1 MVELFITLGASLLMG
16 CRLTSLKGIWDLS
29 SPTHVPCIARW
40 IPNQWITRN
49 VLLLQNF
56 NVAGLIHNSS

>member
-1 MVELFITLGASLLMG
+1 MAELFITLGVSLLLG
-16 CRLTSLKGIWDLS
+16 CRLTCLIGIWDLS

-40 IPNQWITRN
+40 IPNQWITRK

-56 NVAGLIHNSS
+56 NVAGLVCNAS